1 MAGSADL
8 IAQGFGTWSTVAK
21 VPTLGLSIAEATP
34 PADGG
39 LEWLVPNTQLHYV
52 IENTRPEW
60 LVKDTRL
67 EWLIRGPNE

>member
-1 MAGSADL
+1 MAGTADL

-21 VPTLGLSIAEATP
+21 VPTLGLSIAEPTP

-39 LEWLVPNTQLHYV
+39 LEWLVPNTQLHFV
-52 IENTRPEW
+52 
-60 LVKDTRL
+60 VKDDRL